1 MIVELIAHSC
11 QLHKEQAFDASDE
24 ETADRLIHCA
34 NAALPYFSVSFFL
47 PRFLYSI
54 INYNKKIICFILS
67 FRSCQIFGPG
77 QILRTS

>member
-34 NAALPYFSVSFFL
+34 NAALPYFSVSFIFA
-47 PRFLYSI
+47 SI
-54 INYNKKIICFILS
+54 SLFYYQL
-67 FRSCQIFGPG
+67 
-77 QILRTS
+77 